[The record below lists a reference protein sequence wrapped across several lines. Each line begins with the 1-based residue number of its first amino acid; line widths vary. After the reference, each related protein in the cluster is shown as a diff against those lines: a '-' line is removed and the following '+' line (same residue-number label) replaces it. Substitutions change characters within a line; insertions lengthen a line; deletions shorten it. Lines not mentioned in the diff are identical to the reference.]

1 VTAITGIVATDPKLT
16 LVVGATDN
24 PERYAYLAA
33 ERLQEKGISFLPIGI
48 KKGSVLGVDILDLRQ
63 KPPLEGIHTIT
74 LYLAPA
80 NQSEWIAYL
89 LSLQP
94 KRIVFNPGTENP
106 DFFLQGQKQGI
117 EALNACTLVILT
129 TGQF

>member
-1 VTAITGIVATDPKLT
+1 MTVTLDIVAIDPKLT

-33 ERLQEKGISFLPIGI
+33 ESLHGKGHPFVPIGI
-48 KKGSVLGVDILDLRQ
+48 KKGILLDTDILDLRQ
-63 KPPLEGIHTIT
+63 KPALEGIHTIT
-74 LYLAPA
+74 LYLGHT
-80 NQSEWIAYL
+80 NQSEWIDYL

-106 DFFLQGQKQGI
+106 DFFLQAKKQGI
-117 EALNACTLVILT
+117 EALNACTLVMLT

>member
-1 VTAITGIVATDPKLT
+1 MDSVANDSKLT

-33 ERLQEKGISFLPIGI
+33 LRLQDQGHPFVPIGI
-48 KKGSVLGVDILDLRQ
+48 KKGKVLGHDILDLRQ
-63 KPPLEGIHTIT
+63 KPALVGIHTIT
-74 LYLAPA
+74 LYLGSDK
-80 NQSEWIAYL
+80 QVEWIDYL

-94 KRIVFNPGTENP
+94 KRVVFNPGTENAI
-106 DFFLQGQKQGI
+106 FFTKVKNQGI
-117 EALNACTLVILT
+117 EALDACTLVMLT